1 MPGTNATSRPASPG
15 PASRAYEIMTAVSMT
30 IGRGPRARAAADAA
44 RLTPAN
50 RVLDIGCG
58 PGTAVRLAA
67 RRADAATG
75 IDLSP
80 VMLRLARQISM
91 IRRSRH
97 VSWAEGKAEK
107 LPVPDGQATVAWAIS
122 SVHHWDDGA
131 AGLSEAK
138 RALAP
143 GGRLVLAERL
153 AREHARGH
161 AAHGLTSGQAEDL
174 ARQLTAAGFLR
185 VQVQT
190 RKAGRCR
197 RLVIVR
203 GETST
208 VT

>member
-30 IGRGPRARAAADAA
+30 IGRGPRARAAAAA
-44 RLTPAN
+44 AQLTPAD
-50 RVLDIGCG
+50 RIIDIGCG

-75 IDLSP
+75 IDPSP
-80 VMLRLARQISM
+80 VMLRLARQISR
-91 IRRSRH
+91 IRRSRN
-97 VSWAEGKAEK
+97 VSWAEGKAEN
-107 LPVPDGQATVAWAIS
+107 LPAPDGQATAAWAIS
-122 SVHHWDDGA
+122 SVHHWDDRA
-131 AGLSEAK
+131 AGLSEAS

-143 GGRLVLAERL
+143 GGRLVLVERL
-153 AREHARGH
+153 ARPGARGH

-185 VQVQT
+185 VEVQT
-190 RKAGRCR
+190 RKAGHRN
-197 RLVIVR
+197 LVIVR

-208 VT
+208 TS

>member
-1 MPGTNATSRPASPG
+1 MPSTNATSHPASPG

-30 IGRGPRARAAADAA
+30 IGRGSRARAAAAAA
-44 RLTPAN
+44 RLTPAD

-67 RRADAATG
+67 RRADTATG
-75 IDLSP
+75 IDPSP
-80 VMLRLARQISM
+80 VMLQLARQITG
-91 IRRSRH
+91 ILRSRH

-122 SVHHWDDGA
+122 SVHHWDDLS
-131 AGLSEAK
+131 AGLGEAR

-143 GGRLVLAERL
+143 DGRLVLVERL
-153 AREHARGH
+153 ARPGARGH

-185 VQVQT
+185 VEVHT
-190 RKAGRCR
+190 RKVGHRN
-197 RLVIVR
+197 LVIIQ
-203 GETST
+203 GKTST
-208 VT
+208 AS